1 LAAVNRQ
8 LLAREQRL
16 SFLDKPGPECD
27 NDSNGVLMNI
37 ALSFKRA
44 LSLIVLMSTLLLGAV
59 TQGKAPDFLIQ
70 DDDVVRGDPN
80 APITMLEYSDFT
92 CGFCEKFFHE
102 TFPQLLSEYIEKGK
116 VRFVYR
122 DFPRG
127 IGSPLRAADAARC
140 AGEQNAYW
148 PMHDRLFNSG
158 GQLAQDDLKRY
169 AKELKLS
176 GEQFSECMAAH
187 RYMQDIEKDLRDA
200 GSLGIRGTPAF
211 VLFPTKLPEN
221 PHLILIPGAFPYET
235 FKEEIDKLLKLHEA
249 PTSSMLLP
257 IASSAQIEGA

>member
-1 LAAVNRQ
+1 
-8 LLAREQRL
+8 
-16 SFLDKPGPECD
+16 
-27 NDSNGVLMNI
+27 MNI
-37 ALSFKRA
+37 VRFFKRP
-44 LSLIVLMSTLLLGAV
+44 LSLIILMSTLLLGTA
-59 TQGKAPDFLIQ
+59 TQGKTPDFLIQ

-102 TFPQLLSEYIEKGK
+102 TFPKLLSEYIETGK

-158 GQLAQDDLKRY
+158 GQLALDNLKQY
-169 AKELKLS
+169 AKELNLN
-176 GEQFSECMAAH
+176 GERFSECMAAH

-211 VLFPTKLPEN
+211 VLFPTKVPEN

-235 FKEEIDKLLKLHEA
+235 FKEEIDKLFNLHNTPA
-249 PTSSMLLP
+249 SSMHLP
-257 IASSAQIEGA
+257 APSFAQIEGA

>member
-1 LAAVNRQ
+1 
-8 LLAREQRL
+8 
-16 SFLDKPGPECD
+16 
-27 NDSNGVLMNI
+27 MNI
-37 ALSFKRA
+37 TR
-44 LSLIVLMSTLLLGAV
+44 SLKSAFSLVVLIGSLLMGAASH
-59 TQGKAPDFLIQ
+59 GSAPDFLIQ
-70 DDDVVRGDPN
+70 EDDVVRGDPH

-102 TFPQLLSEYIEKGK
+102 TFPKLLSEYIETGK

-140 AGEQNAYW
+140 AGEQHAYW

-158 GQLAQDDLKRY
+158 GQLAQDDLKQY
-169 AKELKLS
+169 AKELNLN
-176 GEQFSECMAAH
+176 GEQFSACMAAH

-211 VLFPTKLPEN
+211 VLFPTKVPEN

-235 FKEEIDKLLKLHEA
+235 FKEEIDKLLKLHET
-249 PTSSMLLP
+249 PVSSMSLP
-257 IASSAQIEGA
+257 ESSSTQIEGEQPTLNPPPT